1 MTKVTVSDST
11 ITVIDNS
18 TPKVVIINSLG
29 PQGSTG
35 SPGTVGPS
43 INTGS
48 FVTTSSFNTY
58 TSSINNFTSS
68 INNFTSSINNATS
81 SFVTTGSN
89 SFDGNQTITG
99 SLTVTGN
106 IDGNIIA
113 KSLYSYSE
121 ANTIELTPS
130 LEEYILFHGQIPSQ
144 IEQGITYDISQGY
157 SRFIINTAGI
167 YEITYKLCMESTSG
181 ADLLTT
187 YLVNTSNTESINVY
201 ENTGIFLRI
210 TSQQQYYTQTIQLL
224 LNEGEAF
231 SVATFTEGNIN
242 LKGFATAMVKCPYAS
257 ISVKMIG
264 IAL

>member
-68 INNFTSSINNATS
+68 INNATS

-121 ANTIELTPS
+121 ANTIELTPA

-144 IEQGITYDISQGY
+144 IEQGITYDISEGY

-167 YEITYKLCMESTSG
+167 YEITYKLCMVSTSG
-181 ADLLTT
+181 ADTLTT

-210 TSQQQYYTQTIQLL
+210 PSQQQYYTQTIQLL
-224 LNEGEAF
+224 LNEGDAF
-231 SVATFTEGNIN
+231 SVATFTEEDTIS
-242 LKGFATAMVKCPYAS
+242 LKGFDTAMLKCPYAS